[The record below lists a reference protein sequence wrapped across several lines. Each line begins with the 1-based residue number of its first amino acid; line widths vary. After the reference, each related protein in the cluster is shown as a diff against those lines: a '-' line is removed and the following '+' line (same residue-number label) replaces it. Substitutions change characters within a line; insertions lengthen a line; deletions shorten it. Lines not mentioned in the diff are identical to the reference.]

1 MYEEATRFLHDCPQ
15 RYGGDRLTLKSALQ
29 QWENEG
35 GKVTPTAGLRAATR
49 LRPPQQNRRMV
60 TYLPNGPRA
69 ETLATFIRDNVDSIV
84 SDWEAFAVT
93 LKPAAGTMTAL
104 ALRDHAREM
113 LLAIAGDI
121 AADQTDAQQSDKSK
135 GWSPV
140 PLGKESAAAA
150 HGATRQQVG
159 FDLRQHAAEYRALR
173 ASVLSRWRRHQTSLQ
188 DPMLAEMTRFNE
200 AVDQALA
207 ESVASYADE
216 MMRSHD
222 TFLAMLGH
230 DLRSPLSAVAMF
242 AHYLAAS
249 ESVLPEGR
257 QAVARITKSVL
268 TMSLM
273 IRDLLEFTR
282 SRLGSI
288 PIMTLTYDI
297 GQVCEDAH
305 DEVQRAHPERVVDLE
320 MTGDLHAEIDP
331 ARIGQVLSNLLN
343 NAIKYGEGL
352 PIVLSARGEGDCVV
366 IQVENQGS
374 PIPADQLQVI
384 FDPLVQVADRQHG
397 TTNSSSTSMGLGH
410 FIAREIVTGH
420 RGSLRVTS
428 SASDGTT
435 FTITLPR
442 TSNAGHEN

>member
-1 MYEEATRFLHDCPQ
+1 MDSYLPNAR
-15 RYGGDRLTLKSALQ
+15 
-29 QWENEG
+29 
-35 GKVTPTAGLRAATR
+35 RAAT
-49 LRPPQQNRRMV
+49 
-60 TYLPNGPRA
+60 
-69 ETLATFIRDNVDSIV
+69 LAAFIRDNVDSIV
-84 SDWEAFAVT
+84 SEWEAFAVT
-93 LKPAAGTMTAL
+93 LKPAAGTMTPL
-104 ALRDHAREM
+104 ALRDHAREI
-113 LLAIAGDI
+113 LLTIAGDI
-121 AADQTDAQQSDKSK
+121 TADQTDVQQSDKSK
-135 GWSPV
+135 GWSPAR
-140 PLGKESAAAA
+140 PCEESPAAT

-159 FDLRQHAAEYRALR
+159 FDLRQHASEYRALR
-173 ASVLSRWRRHQTSLQ
+173 ASVLNLWRRHQTAMQ

-230 DLRSPLSAVAMF
+230 DLRSPLSAVAMS

-249 ESVLPEGR
+249 ESVLPQGR
-257 QAVARITKSVL
+257 QAVARIAQSVL

-288 PIMTLTYDI
+288 PITASAYDI

-305 DEVQRAHPERVVDLE
+305 EEIQGAHPERVLDLE
-320 MTGDLHAEIDP
+320 LTGDLHAEIDP
-331 ARIGQVLSNLLN
+331 PRLGQVLSNLLN

-352 PIVLSARGEGDCVV
+352 PVLLSARGEDDFVV
-366 IQVENQGS
+366 IEVQNQGS

-384 FDPLVQVADRQHG
+384 FDPLVQVAHEQRG
-397 TTNSSSTSMGLGH
+397 ANLPSTSMGLGL

-420 RGSLRVTS
+420 RGSLRVKS
-428 SASDGTT
+428 SASEGTT

-442 TSNAGHEN
+442 ASSAASD